1 MSRADR
7 QSLSQDE
14 CGQRKGRRRNP
25 CRSPRLP
32 LPGSLGREGGGG
44 EGENSAERMCT
55 FGIDFDPS
63 TDVSYAEACPGTWA
77 SLERPT
83 GFFEVTVSK
92 FAAASETS
100 SDNVASH
107 TCGAG
112 G

>member
-1 MSRADR
+1 MVSGKEEDGIHAVVHD
-7 QSLSQDE
+7 SCFLGVWE
-14 CGQRKGRRRNP
+14 GKEEEEKGKIP
-25 CRSPRLP
+25 T
-32 LPGSLGREGGGG
+32 
-44 EGENSAERMCT
+44 SACAH
-55 FGIDFDPS
+55 GIDFDPS

-83 GFFEVTVSK
+83 GFFELTVSK